1 MKYYLKPH
9 VTNEM
14 LEAVGFVITDN
25 AYRGDFGFAFENC
38 FEAVRKFDERYE
50 VILQDREKPL
60 MVYVYDK
67 QEKMYL
73 SEMFGDDVDVSSY
86 IQDLIDLNYVE
97 VRND

>member
-1 MKYYLKPH
+1 MKYHLKEH
-9 VTNEM
+9 VTDEM
-14 LEAVGFVITDN
+14 LEDVGFVITDN

-38 FEAVRKFDERYE
+38 FEAIRNFDERYE

-60 MVYVYDK
+60 IVYVYDK

-73 SEMFGDDVDVSSY
+73 SEMFGDDIDVSSY
-86 IQDLIDLNYVE
+86 VQDLIDLDYVE